1 MAKTRVLIADD
12 QPLFASSLKVV
23 LETTGDFDVV
33 GIAHDGREAVELV
46 RQTSADVLILD
57 MRMPKLDGIQV
68 IERLKNEEPI
78 RIVALSTFDDD
89 EYVVRAMANGAC
101 GYLLK
106 DLEADSLISSL
117 KAILGGSVLMSQAVA
132 HKALRRSEPPQS
144 TSQLDGRWVEELSR
158 REREVFE
165 LLVSGMTNRE
175 IAASLCIAEQTVR
188 NHVSTIYSKL
198 GVHGRMRIINQ
209 LHPNHGDSTEY

>member
-1 MAKTRVLIADD
+1 MARTRVLIADD

-23 LETTGDFDVV
+23 LETTGDFHVV
-33 GIAHDGREAVELV
+33 GIAHDGREAVDLV
-46 RQTSADVLILD
+46 RQTSAEVLILD

-132 HKALRRSEPPQS
+132 HKALRRGEPPQS
-144 TSQLDGRWVEELSR
+144 TRQLDGRWVEELSR

-209 LHPNHGDSTEY
+209 LHPNHGGSTEY